1 MPDLTGKYVEVHGER
16 PKENAVLSEDGKV
29 YIYNKKGANLH
40 YIEWNYLCDV
50 DEECPE
56 PIQFEIPGSDIM
68 VTGPLRTILFV
79 IFSVVKLESKT
90 ELIEVIF
97 NAFSEGGWKPP
108 LAEDHS
114 AGQLTFP
121 SNEPSG
127 VGCLHWN
134 VQDCADVAMA
144 FASGANRIT
153 FTNEK
158 GDLVSLQASNFPNLI
173 LHRWTDIEP
182 SGVKKDAKA

>member
-29 YIYNKKGANLH
+29 YIYIKKGHLH

-50 DEECPE
+50 EEECPE

-79 IFSVVKLESKT
+79 IFSVVKSEAKT

-97 NAFSEGGWKPP
+97 NAFAEGGWKPP

-158 GDLVSLQASNFPNLI
+158 GDLVSLLASNYPNLV
-173 LHRWTDIEP
+173 LRR
-182 SGVKKDAKA
+182 SGEKEDAKA